1 MWFFIEI
8 EIFQWK
14 GIIEKFHEPFSQLKN
29 FTQMLLLPLLLKCL
43 VWKED
48 GGKQGKQKHIHLM
61 RSVISYLPSIWT
73 WNMFCEPNQ
82 KKKCTKHNCLLPWFK
97 CFSSSA
103 SCLALLYLLRLSEQK
118 KRTLQFK
125 INILLWDK
133 LCLLNLPRLELVAPA
148 TTCAWQLPYNSPWHN
163 LHFPEG

>member
-1 MWFFIEI
+1 MERNNWKISWTFLPTQKFYPDAFIAPVTKVPSLEGGWW
-8 EIFQWK
+8 EARK
-14 GIIEKFHEPFSQLKN
+14 TETYSSHEECH
-29 FTQMLLLPLLLKCL
+29 LLFA
-43 VWKED
+43 
-48 GGKQGKQKHIHLM
+48 KHLNMEHVL
-61 RSVISYLPSIWT
+61 WT
-73 WNMFCEPNQ
+73 EP
-82 KKKCTKHNCLLPWFK
+82 KTKCTKHNCLLPWFK

-133 LCLLNLPRLELVAPA
+133 LCLLNLPRLELFAPA